1 MKIKKVLKWVFISL
15 IICMIVA
22 FINLES
28 YFFAILFSLIL
39 VFDFL
44 FPNLFKK
51 KLNEKTSS
59 FNFI

>member
-28 YFFAILFSLIL
+28 YLFAILFSLIL
-39 VFDFL
+39 VFKILFL
-44 FPNLFKK
+44 NLFKK
-51 KLNEKTSS
+51 NINEKTSS